1 MNYDK
6 FAAEYKE
13 VAIAIQQI
21 LSTTNLRNFESVA
34 KVLYEKWAKNY
45 ILTDEPYDKWKMLYR
60 IRLRAVWNT
69 MADYYNLEEVSKDEA
84 QKIYNKLEQ
93 RSKVRVKT
101 IRWIIFFVW
110 LIIIIWAL
118 SSSNGNHSTDIHG
131 LLWDMN

>member
-1 MNYDK
+1 
-6 FAAEYKE
+6 
-13 VAIAIQQI
+13 
-21 LSTTNLRNFESVA
+21 
-34 KVLYEKWAKNY
+34 
-45 ILTDEPYDKWKMLYR
+45 
-60 IRLRAVWNT
+60 

-93 RSKVRVKT
+93 RTKVRVKT

-118 SSSNGNHSTDIHG
+118 SSNNGNHSTDIHS